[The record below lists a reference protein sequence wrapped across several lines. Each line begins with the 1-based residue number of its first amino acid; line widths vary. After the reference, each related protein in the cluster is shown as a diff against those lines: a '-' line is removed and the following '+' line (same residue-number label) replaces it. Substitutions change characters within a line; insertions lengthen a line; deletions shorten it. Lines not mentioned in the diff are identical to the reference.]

1 MKLTPRAR
9 IIVGGEHRVS
19 SVSHNSAGVYGK
31 LFSHLFSEEQKE
43 SLKTEAL
50 GVTLGD
56 GVILSADTTVVDGV
70 GSPRV
75 PCSPQARSR
84 SVPARRSALYGGVPA
99 RWLKQRLSPRQIEIA
114 TQFDLAKVR
123 GHCLPATAGILRD
136 LEHGDL
142 SIDAARGMVDYMD
155 AVPRIVMA
163 GTRGANNEI
172 VLGGIEAFRVGERTI
187 TDPRTRGRSGRI
199 SIRLAARAGRSNG
212 HPTSFMPSGS
222 LRASSRQL
230 ASDYRV
236 KTMLER
242 FAPDASRTI
251 HDHTRGTDA
260 SRPWIP
266 DPPRPSPDARR
277 AGGGGGSRTRC
288 PLPVRRTPR
297 GRAPARPAGLRGR
310 LSPPAR
316 GDDGFREIGGVRLRI
331 GGRVSAEY
339 GVAR

>member
-1 MKLTPRAR
+1 MHLSRDTSYNFDLGPIFDRLIGELYYPYEIEVRMRNSIFLFGRFSVGLIGRLVLLAEQPRSPTILFRSGAFCEAHPSSK

-43 SLKTEAL
+43 SLKNEAL

-70 GSPRV
+70 RIAEGAV
-75 PCSPQARSR
+75 LAAGAVAVGACEAFG
-84 SVPARRSALYGGVPA
+84 LYGGVPA

-187 TDPRTRGRSGRI
+187 TDPAHEGT
-199 SIRLAARAGRSNG
+199 
-212 HPTSFMPSGS
+212 
-222 LRASSRQL
+222 LRAYFDQARG
-230 ASDYRV
+230 
-236 KTMLER
+236 
-242 FAPDASRTI
+242 P
-251 HDHTRGTDA
+251 RGTIQ
-260 SRPWIP
+260 W
-266 DPPRPSPDARR
+266 SPDIFHA
-277 AGGGGGSRTRC
+277 
-288 PLPVRRTPR
+288 
-297 GRAPARPAGLRGR
+297 
-310 LSPPAR
+310 
-316 GDDGFREIGGVRLRI
+316 IGI
-331 GGRVSAEY
+331 A
-339 GVAR
+339 